1 MKRFLYFWRLPLFFF
16 IMFFVLLFLADPKT
30 ESAFSTACSVI
41 WLCIDIPCLVIFT
54 LIALYKHIRS
64 FIEFLRTGEKE
75 DDYEFVEI
83 TFIEEIFYKISD
95 EFSSV
100 ADLSGKMKAR
110 YVLFRILGIVLII
123 GGSIA
128 CILCFDSYL
137 LITLFTLVIIG
148 GATLCIIA
156 NPKSYNENVEG
167 VQMIPCPSNMTEQ
180 DLYQILSTKST
191 PLGYPRFAKVR
202 GFKKS
207 IMVYGSD
214 LDAYIYAV
222 YQPKHASYFYVS
234 TLSSICLLQH
244 LDPSVP
250 EEDENDTTTY
260 YSDSDSNV
268 YQIAAVVEDAV
279 SSFEEEQEN

>member
-1 MKRFLYFWRLPLFFF
+1 M
-16 IMFFVLLFLADPKT
+16 
-30 ESAFSTACSVI
+30 
-41 WLCIDIPCLVIFT
+41 IF
-54 LIALYKHIRS
+54 
-64 FIEFLRTGEKE
+64 
-75 DDYEFVEI
+75 
-83 TFIEEIFYKISD
+83 FYKISD

-128 CILCFDSYL
+128 CFLCFYSYL

-202 GFKKS
+202 GFKNS